1 MVQTDLLRQL
11 YKRIPITFG
20 PFPGPRQSFA
30 GRRWDGSN
38 SSSVEAYITF
48 KASQNTVK
56 RLLPDVFTFQEPTR
70 DAFVTLAPKELFNLE
85 WLGGRGYRLYSLYIH
100 GVKYEAADGTTYNGT
115 YIPVLWEDLAD
126 PIISGREELGYP
138 KLFADLHITRTETSY
153 AARASWKGTEF
164 SAFQLNSLREIR
176 EDIPW
181 RLAPNDAGID
191 DAVGQP
197 GTADA
202 EYPVFIPAAE
212 EADRQAVT
220 LLRRFSAPP
229 EQSKLSWHQRD
240 SRFLPT
246 LHHIVQQIGHIRPLE
261 IVAAGVVEK
270 RGIGDLSSARRID
283 K

>member
-1 MVQTDLLRQL
+1 MAQTNHLR
-11 YKRIPITFG
+11 
-20 PFPGPRQSFA
+20 
-30 GRRWDGSN
+30 RRWDGSK

-48 KASQNTVK
+48 KASQNAVK
-56 RLLPDVFTFQEPTR
+56 TLLPDVFTFQEPTK
-70 DAFVTLAPKELFNLE
+70 DAFMTLAPKELANLE

-100 GVKYEAADGTTYNGT
+100 GVRYAAADGTTYNGT

-138 KLFADLHITRTETSY
+138 KLFADLDITQTVTSY
-153 AARASWKGTEF
+153 DAKASWKGTTF
-164 SAFQLNSLREIR
+164 STFKLNGLREIR
-176 EDIPW
+176 EESPW
-181 RLAPNDAGID
+181 RLAPKEAGID
-191 DAVGQP
+191 DGTLLYRYVPAVGQP

-212 EADRQAVT
+212 EAKRQAVT

-229 EQSKLSWHQRD
+229 TQSIFSWHQGD
-240 SRFLPT
+240 SRLLPT

-270 RGIGDLSSARRID
+270 KGMGDLSSARRID
-283 K
+283 KGAAVSKL